1 MKIKFAIAS
10 LIVAATMQAHAA
22 PVAQNT
28 AFQLSGD
35 VTSGPNGACT
45 LLADNVTLNL
55 SARVWGVYNCDEITS
70 VIKVA
75 ACHEG
80 GSRKA
85 RTVNCAEDTANPGTF
100 LPQGCTAQ
108 TPTIELTNY
117 AGYVAGSNGGS
128 VALEDLGGRCEQA
141 TVTGLID

>member
-10 LIVAATMQAHAA
+10 LLVATTMQVHAA

-35 VTSGPNGACT
+35 VSGGPTGACT

-55 SARVWGVYNCDEITS
+55 SARVWGAYNCDDATS
-70 VIKVA
+70 VIRVA

-85 RTVNCAEDTANPGTF
+85 RTVNCAEDAANPGTF

-108 TPTIELTNY
+108 TATIEISDY

-128 VALEDLGGRCEQA
+128 VAVNDLGGRC
-141 TVTGLID
+141 TGGTITGLID